1 VRSEYQKKETAIS
14 KNKELLF
21 VYRQYEALLRDKK
34 IFDFNDMIVETIEA
48 LTREQSML
56 RDLQE
61 QYQYVLADEHQD
73 VNGSQN
79 KILSLLCSF
88 HERPNIFVVGDE
100 KQAIYRF
107 QGASLE
113 NFLYFESSF
122 SHTEVIPLTL
132 NYRSGQTILDV
143 AHSLVAVEE
152 GPLKDLRVELVA
164 HTVIDATVGV
174 SAYTHQLEEDTDTV
188 AKIKALIEHGVAL
201 SEIAVIVRTNKD
213 VELFTKY
220 LRKEGV
226 AVSSS
231 SETDVLSHTITNS
244 ILALIGAITQPTNE
258 QHLFT
263 VLHGSYWGILP
274 SDLVRVCGAR
284 SYSQSL
290 ASILSDDAFLSTLS
304 LKNIETVRSVSTVL
318 RDARAKLETHSPT
331 QVLEH
336 VLKTSGFLDAI
347 MSQNPLEGGA
357 IVRQMYDEIEL
368 LLTQNTETSLG
379 DIVRIFDQYKLY
391 NVPLTATPMQGVSE
405 AVQVLTAHKSK
416 GLEYAH
422 VFIPHANDAVW
433 GVKASRTYFD
443 VPLNAHVE
451 KEVVDVL
458 DASDDERRLLYVALT
473 RAKETVTLSYSEKT
487 SQDKSSVPS
496 RFLEELDQTLL
507 SRPSKLESQVSPLAN
522 IGATLVSPT
531 FPPSLLSHV
540 LEMRG
545 LSATALNNYLE
556 SPWNYLYRNVLRMPE
571 VQSESMLFGTV
582 VHGVMERVLHTYRK
596 KNTMPSATELKL
608 YLEQILSKLPLTH
621 EGFTRMHEKGLA
633 SLVVYVE
640 HVSKNMPSSSK
651 EEFALKVELETGLPH
666 FPVLTLT
673 GKLDR
678 LDFDAEGNVV
688 RVYDY
693 KTGKPKTRND
703 IEGKTAGSQGNY
715 KRQLT
720 FYALLL
726 SLYGDERYLCREG
739 VLSFVEP
746 DTKGQIHEEEFSITD
761 AEIETLKAE
770 LVRVADEIVTGKFL
784 DAPCDSESS
793 SYCHLVSMLKG
804 I

>member
-1 VRSEYQKKETAIS
+1 
-14 KNKELLF
+14 
-21 VYRQYEALLRDKK
+21 
-34 IFDFNDMIVETIEA
+34 
-48 LTREQSML
+48 
-56 RDLQE
+56 
-61 QYQYVLADEHQD
+61 
-73 VNGSQN
+73 
-79 KILSLLCSF
+79 
-88 HERPNIFVVGDE
+88 
-100 KQAIYRF
+100 
-107 QGASLE
+107 
-113 NFLYFESSF
+113 
-122 SHTEVIPLTL
+122 
-132 NYRSGQTILDV
+132 
-143 AHSLVAVEE
+143 
-152 GPLKDLRVELVA
+152 
-164 HTVIDATVGV
+164 
-174 SAYTHQLEEDTDTV
+174 
-188 AKIKALIEHGVAL
+188 
-201 SEIAVIVRTNKD
+201 
-213 VELFTKY
+213 
-220 LRKEGV
+220 
-226 AVSSS
+226 
-231 SETDVLSHTITNS
+231 
-244 ILALIGAITQPTNE
+244 
-258 QHLFT
+258 
-263 VLHGSYWGILP
+263 
-274 SDLVRVCGAR
+274 
-284 SYSQSL
+284 
-290 ASILSDDAFLSTLS
+290 
-304 LKNIETVRSVSTVL
+304 
-318 RDARAKLETHSPT
+318 
-331 QVLEH
+331 
-336 VLKTSGFLDAI
+336 
-347 MSQNPLEGGA
+347 
-357 IVRQMYDEIEL
+357 
-368 LLTQNTETSLG
+368 
-379 DIVRIFDQYKLY
+379 
-391 NVPLTATPMQGVSE
+391 
-405 AVQVLTAHKSK
+405 
-416 GLEYAH
+416 
-422 VFIPHANDAVW
+422 
-433 GVKASRTYFD
+433 
-443 VPLNAHVE
+443 VE

-640 HVSKNMPSSSK
+640 
-651 EEFALKVELETGLPH
+651 LETGLPH